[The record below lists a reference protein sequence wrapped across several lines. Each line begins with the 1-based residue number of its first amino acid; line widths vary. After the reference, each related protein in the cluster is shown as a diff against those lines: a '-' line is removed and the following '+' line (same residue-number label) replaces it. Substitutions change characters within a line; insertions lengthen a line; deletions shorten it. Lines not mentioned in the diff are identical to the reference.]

1 MTTIQNPYYSAKLN
15 KIIHTIEKLDEPYLS
30 KIAEEHDTQVGQIQK
45 YTETLRKKGWA
56 FRRKGIRDG
65 RKRIYMIKYDEIMLD
80 YVERIEALEEYQ
92 NLSKEGRQQ
101 LLDILKNEIELQD
114 SLSEAISK
122 AIIVKRG

>member
-1 MTTIQNPYYSAKLN
+1 M
-15 KIIHTIEKLDEPYLS
+15 
-30 KIAEEHDTQVGQIQK
+30 
-45 YTETLRKKGWA
+45 
-56 FRRKGIRDG
+56 
-65 RKRIYMIKYDEIMLD
+65 KYDEIMLD